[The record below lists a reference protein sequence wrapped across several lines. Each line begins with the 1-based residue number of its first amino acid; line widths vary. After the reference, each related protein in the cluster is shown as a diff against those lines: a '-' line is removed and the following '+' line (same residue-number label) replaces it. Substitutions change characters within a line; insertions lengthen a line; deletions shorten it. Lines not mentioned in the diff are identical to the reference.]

1 MSEELQPEVRSAGED
16 VAGVP
21 DTLRGRTSLA
31 QALVLEYGLQGHVH
45 ARHHEAEAGSRA
57 DGEERDD
64 ARVAQPVLTAPST
77 RHSNTEN
84 VSCLCLRFQKSSE
97 IQMRVIP
104 QDIGTSKAIK

>member
-1 MSEELQPEVRSAGED
+1 MSEELRPEVRSAGED

-21 DTLRGRTSLA
+21 DTLRGGASLA
-31 QALVLEYGLQGHVH
+31 LAFVLEHRLEGRVH
-45 ARHHEAEAGSRA
+45 ERHHEAEVGSCA

-64 ARVAQPVLTAPST
+64 ARVATPVLTAPSI

-97 IQMRVIP
+97 IQM
-104 QDIGTSKAIK
+104 

>member
-57 DGEERDD
+57 DGEERDN
-64 ARVAQPVLTAPST
+64 ARVATPDPTAHST
-77 RHSNTEN
+77 KHNN
-84 VSCLCLRFQKSSE
+84 AAK
-97 IQMRVIP
+97 
-104 QDIGTSKAIK
+104 TS